1 VKDPKRNKSLYILA
15 NILSVGF
22 QPILMP
28 ILCLVLLY
36 QFNDSV
42 NFLHEKDSIL
52 KMYILGITFTIIIP
66 LLVFGF
72 FYWMGWVSD
81 VNLTQRKE
89 RVLPF
94 FISILLFSGFYY
106 FAKIDPKI
114 NDFILPILFGFIV
127 GTLIANIITSV
138 WKISIHALGISSA
151 WGAVVVSSMAFNDYV
166 PWLLIL
172 LGLLAFGVSW
182 SRLWLNRHTLLQLV
196 AGGFLGFFSTFLCA
210 YYKIYI

>member
-1 VKDPKRNKSLYILA
+1 MKDPKRNKTLYLIA

-36 QFNDSV
+36 QFNDSI
-42 NFLHEKDSIL
+42 NFLHERDSIL

-72 FYWMGWVSD
+72 FFWMGWVSD
-81 VNLTQRKE
+81 VNLTKRKE

-94 FISILLFSGFYY
+94 FISILLFGGFYY

-114 NDFILPILFGFIV
+114 NDFILPLLFGFIV
-127 GTLIANIITSV
+127 GTLIANLITSF
-138 WKISIHALGISSA
+138 WKISIHALGISST
-151 WGAVVVSSMAFNDYV
+151 WGAVVVSSMAFDDYT
-166 PWLLIL
+166 PWLLVL
-172 LGLLAFGVSW
+172 LGILTFGVAW
-182 SRLWLNRHTLLQLV
+182 SRLWLNRHTLMQLI
-196 AGGFLGFFSTFLCA
+196 AGSLLGFFSTFVCA
-210 YYKIYI
+210 KYGIYI

>member
-1 VKDPKRNKSLYILA
+1 
-15 NILSVGF
+15 
-22 QPILMP
+22 
-28 ILCLVLLY
+28 
-36 QFNDSV
+36 
-42 NFLHEKDSIL
+42 
-52 KMYILGITFTIIIP
+52 MYILGITFTIIIP

>member
-1 VKDPKRNKSLYILA
+1 MKDPKRNKSLYILA